1 MDNIIEPTINYDFS
15 NLYLGPPSTLAGGTY
30 FTKIMYSNNK
40 LLYIQTPKSLTKQ
53 GFVKSG
59 KKIFTD
65 LMFDNNDTVFV
76 NWIEN
81 LETKCQEL
89 LFSKGET
96 WFQTKLEKDD
106 IESAFT
112 SALKIYKS
120 GKYYLL
126 RVNVKPNI
134 KIFNESN
141 NVVSLE
147 EITTD
152 KNIISILEIQGIKFT
167 SRNFQIEIE
176 LKQSL
181 IVSPDPFL
189 DGFFIKK
196 PAAISNPNQ
205 VSTLP
210 VLSNLIV
217 EPIKN
222 EVIINNNIGKQEKD
236 KEKENMSINLD
247 EFIKSSVNDINN
259 VSGTTVNAV
268 NNDKLAEV
276 DPFVNDNNN
285 NNNND
290 KNDLPEKIKGI
301 SESENIAL
309 EIEDLDLDMNKDLE
323 VNEDPNLLKEV
334 NFNSSLVNSLD
345 TFTLKKPNQ
354 VYQEI
359 LNKAREKARE
369 AKKQAL
375 QAYLE
380 LKEIKKTYMIDD
392 MDDSDSELDDYSDE
406 DKDED
411 DDDNEEN
418 HKYLKK

>member
-1 MDNIIEPTINYDFS
+1 
-15 NLYLGPPSTLAGGTY
+15 
-30 FTKIMYSNNK
+30 
-40 LLYIQTPKSLTKQ
+40 
-53 GFVKSG
+53 
-59 KKIFTD
+59 
-65 LMFDNNDTVFV
+65 
-76 NWIEN
+76 
-81 LETKCQEL
+81 
-89 LFSKGET
+89 
-96 WFQTKLEKDD
+96 
-106 IESAFT
+106 
-112 SALKIYKS
+112 
-120 GKYYLL
+120 
-126 RVNVKPNI
+126 
-134 KIFNESN
+134 
-141 NVVSLE
+141 
-147 EITTD
+147 
-152 KNIISILEIQGIKFT
+152 
-167 SRNFQIEIE
+167 
-176 LKQSL
+176 
-181 IVSPDPFL
+181 
-189 DGFFIKK
+189 
-196 PAAISNPNQ
+196 
-205 VSTLP
+205 
-210 VLSNLIV
+210 
-217 EPIKN
+217 
-222 EVIINNNIGKQEKD
+222 
-236 KEKENMSINLD
+236 MSINLD

-285 NNNND
+285 D
-290 KNDLPEKIKGI
+290 KNDLLEKIKGI
-301 SESENIAL
+301 SDSENIAL

-418 HKYLKK
+418 HKY

>member
-196 PAAISNPNQ
+196 PHAISN
-205 VSTLP
+205 SIIA
-210 VLSNLIV
+210 SSIV
-217 EPIKN
+217 EPNKN
-222 EVIINNNIGKQEKD
+222 EVIIKNDIGKQEKE
-236 KEKENMSINLD
+236 KEKEKEKGQKQENINLD

-259 VSGTTVNAV
+259 VSSGTIV
-268 NNDKLAEV
+268 NNDKLTEV
-276 DPFVNDNNN
+276 VPFVNDNDNDT
-285 NNNND
+285 NND
-290 KNDLPEKIKGI
+290 NDNNDLPEKIKDI
-301 SESENIAL
+301 NNSENIAL

-406 DKDED
+406 DED
-411 DDDNEEN
+411 DDDEEN
-418 HKYLKK
+418 QKY

>member
-1 MDNIIEPTINYDFS
+1 
-15 NLYLGPPSTLAGGTY
+15 
-30 FTKIMYSNNK
+30 
-40 LLYIQTPKSLTKQ
+40 
-53 GFVKSG
+53 
-59 KKIFTD
+59 
-65 LMFDNNDTVFV
+65 
-76 NWIEN
+76 
-81 LETKCQEL
+81 
-89 LFSKGET
+89 
-96 WFQTKLEKDD
+96 
-106 IESAFT
+106 
-112 SALKIYKS
+112 
-120 GKYYLL
+120 
-126 RVNVKPNI
+126 VKPNI

-147 EITTD
+147 EITLD

-196 PAAISNPNQ
+196 PAAISNQ
-205 VSTLP
+205 VS
-210 VLSNLIV
+210 SNLIV

-222 EVIINNNIGKQEKD
+222 EVIMKNNIGKQEKE

-259 VSGTTVNAV
+259 VSSSTTVN
-268 NNDKLAEV
+268 NDNLTEF
-276 DPFVNDNNN
+276 DPFDNDNDNND
-285 NNNND
+285 NND
-290 KNDLPEKIKGI
+290 LSEKLEEINN
-301 SESENIAL
+301 SENIAL
-309 EIEDLDLDMNKDLE
+309 EIEDLDLDVDKDLE

-334 NFNSSLVNSLD
+334 SFNSSLVNSLD

-354 VYQEI
+354 VYQDI

-380 LKEIKKTYMIDD
+380 LKEIKKTYMIDNI
-392 MDDSDSELDDYSDE
+392 DDSDSELDAYSDE
-406 DKDED
+406 DEYEYDK
-411 DDDNEEN
+411 
-418 HKYLKK
+418 H

>member
-134 KIFNESN
+134 KIYNESN

-196 PAAISNPNQ
+196 PHAISN
-205 VSTLP
+205 SIIA
-210 VLSNLIV
+210 SSIV
-217 EPIKN
+217 EPNKN
-222 EVIINNNIGKQEKD
+222 EVIIKNDIGKQEKE
-236 KEKENMSINLD
+236 KEKEKEKGQKQENINLD

-259 VSGTTVNAV
+259 VSSGTIV
-268 NNDKLAEV
+268 NNDKLTEV
-276 DPFVNDNNN
+276 VPFVNDNDNDT
-285 NNNND
+285 NND
-290 KNDLPEKIKGI
+290 NDNNDLPEKIKDI
-301 SESENIAL
+301 NNSENIAL

-411 DDDNEEN
+411 DDDDDDDEN
-418 HKYLKK
+418 HKY

>member
-1 MDNIIEPTINYDFS
+1 MDNIIEPTIDYDFS

-81 LETKCQEL
+81 LESKCQEL

-147 EITTD
+147 EITLD

-196 PAAISNPNQ
+196 PAAISNQ
-205 VSTLP
+205 VSSTP
-210 VLSNLIV
+210 VSTNLIV

-222 EVIINNNIGKQEKD
+222 EVIMKNNIGKQE

-259 VSGTTVNAV
+259 NDINNFSSSTTVNVV
-268 NNDKLAEV
+268 NLTEF
-276 DPFVNDNNN
+276 DPFDTNNDNND
-285 NNNND
+285 NND
-290 KNDLPEKIKGI
+290 LSEKLEEINN
-301 SESENIAL
+301 SENIAL

-354 VYQEI
+354 VYQDI

-380 LKEIKKTYMIDD
+380 LKEIKKTYMIDNI
-392 MDDSDSELDDYSDE
+392 DDSDSELDAYSDE
-406 DKDED
+406 DEYEYDK
-411 DDDNEEN
+411 
-418 HKYLKK
+418 H

>member
-1 MDNIIEPTINYDFS
+1 
-15 NLYLGPPSTLAGGTY
+15 
-30 FTKIMYSNNK
+30 
-40 LLYIQTPKSLTKQ
+40 
-53 GFVKSG
+53 
-59 KKIFTD
+59 
-65 LMFDNNDTVFV
+65 
-76 NWIEN
+76 
-81 LETKCQEL
+81 
-89 LFSKGET
+89 
-96 WFQTKLEKDD
+96 
-106 IESAFT
+106 
-112 SALKIYKS
+112 
-120 GKYYLL
+120 
-126 RVNVKPNI
+126 VKPNI

-236 KEKENMSINLD
+236 KEKEKENMSINLD

-285 NNNND
+285 D
-290 KNDLPEKIKGI
+290 KNDLLEKIKGI
-301 SESENIAL
+301 SDSENIAL

-418 HKYLKK
+418 HKY

>member
-1 MDNIIEPTINYDFS
+1 MDNIIEPTIDYDFS

-81 LETKCQEL
+81 LESKCQEL

-147 EITTD
+147 EITLD

-196 PAAISNPNQ
+196 PAAISNQ
-205 VSTLP
+205 VS
-210 VLSNLIV
+210 SNLIV

-222 EVIINNNIGKQEKD
+222 EVIIKNNIGKQEKD
-236 KEKENMSINLD
+236 KEKEKENMSINLD

-259 VSGTTVNAV
+259 NDNNDINNVSSSTTVNAV
-268 NNDKLAEV
+268 NLTEF
-276 DPFVNDNNN
+276 DPFDNNN
-285 NNNND
+285 DTNNDTNND
-290 KNDLPEKIKGI
+290 KNDLSEKLEEINN
-301 SESENIAL
+301 SENIAL
-309 EIEDLDLDMNKDLE
+309 EIEDLDLDLDVDKDLE

-334 NFNSSLVNSLD
+334 SFNSSLVNSLD

-354 VYQEI
+354 VYQDI

-380 LKEIKKTYMIDD
+380 LKEIKKTYMIDNI
-392 MDDSDSELDDYSDE
+392 DDSDSELDAYSDE
-406 DKDED
+406 DEYEYDK
-411 DDDNEEN
+411 
-418 HKYLKK
+418 H